1 MKIDGRGHEL
11 EVEVVASYPVQGTVR
26 HMDLVA
32 AGVEAYHGLGKLG
45 HRLHTL
51 AAEGEASSLLGD
63 HTLLDTHSHKGIV
76 VEGMA
81 VGIGNHM
88 EEDGSG
94 HA

>member
-1 MKIDGRGHEL
+1 MNVDHDDGL
-11 EVEVVASYPVQGTVR
+11 EVEVVVVASYPVEGRVR
-26 HMDLVA
+26 HMDLA
-32 AGVEAYHGLGKLG
+32 AAEAYHGLGTLG
-45 HRLHTL
+45 HRLHTS

-76 VEGMA
+76 VEGMV

>member
-1 MKIDGRGHEL
+1 MMKIDGRGHEL
-11 EVEVVASYPVQGTVR
+11 EVEVVASYPVEGRVQ

-32 AGVEAYHGLGKLG
+32 AEPFHDLGTLVHMLHMEAE
-45 HRLHTL
+45 
-51 AAEGEASSLLGD
+51 EGEASSLLGV
-63 HTLLDTHSHKGIV
+63 HTQDTHSHKGIV
-76 VEGMA
+76 VEGMV